1 MREYFAKDSALNLT
15 LLEYPFAEGGQ
26 AAALS
31 AALKGKTPPN
41 GAAGE
46 TLSAAANKPP
56 NNAAGRTAKGRPEP
70 AGESPAI
77 PAESFQPPDGLSG
90 ITANLAVGR
99 FSDLL
104 IAQGGSTVLTEAPEM
119 FGAEGMLIDRCQSRE
134 VFDKAVRMVEDFKHY
149 FTSHGQVVYENP
161 SPGNKKG
168 GITTLEDKSCGCV
181 QKGAPPR
188 WRRANPLRRPTSAF

>member
-149 FTSHGQVVYENP
+149 FTSHTARWCTKTP
-161 SPGNKKG
+161 APATKRAASP
-168 GITTLEDKSCGCV
+168 
-181 QKGAPPR
+181 
-188 WRRANPLRRPTSAF
+188 PLRTRAAAVCKRARRPGGGGRIP